1 MDLLLDNPL
10 TDIYGP
16 YFLILYGFVTLF
28 TILSVLFIK
37 TRVDR
42 SDRLPMPPIPANIDP
57 YEIAYL
63 RGGINEMARTAVFS
77 LIQKGL
83 VEIKNDEKPPI
94 ITRTSV
100 PDWRGTATVEDAA
113 LNWFV
118 VSREPKEV
126 FASDGLTDKLA
137 PYADEYERRL
147 SRQQL
152 INGAGSDARLSKWKW
167 SACLFL
173 AALGGY
179 KALAS
184 MAHGYFN
191 LLGILVIAIVG
202 VVMIAVNG
210 YMPRLTKLGK
220 AYLERLQTAFDGLRY
235 QAANKPENA
244 GLTPATA
251 DGTGGFDPMLLSVGI
266 FGGVVLSGTSYWGY
280 NEIFDKHQKDQAAAS
295 GGCGAGC
302 GAGCSSGGSSCGSSG
317 CSSGCGGGG
326 CGGGGCGGS

>member
-10 TDIYGP
+10 TDMYGP
-16 YFLILYGFVTLF
+16 YFLILYGLVTLF
-28 TILSVLFIK
+28 TILFVFFVK
-37 TRVDR
+37 TRVDQ
-42 SDRLPMPPIPANIDP
+42 SDRLPLPAIPANIDP

-94 ITRTSV
+94 ITRTSIS
-100 PDWRGTATVEDAA
+100 DWRGTATVEDAA

-118 VSREPKEV
+118 VSRQPKEV

-152 INGAGSDARLSKWKW
+152 IRGTGSEDRLSRWKW
-167 SACLFL
+167 AAWLFL
-173 AALGGY
+173 AGFGGY

-184 MAHGYFN
+184 IAHGYFN
-191 LLGILVIAIVG
+191 LLGILVIAIIG
-202 VVMIAVNG
+202 VVVIAVTG

-220 AYLERLQTAFDGLRY
+220 AYLARLQTTFDGLRY
-235 QAANKPENA
+235 QVENKPENA
-244 GLTPATA
+244 RLTPAAA
-251 DGTGGFDPMLLSVGI
+251 DGPGSFDPMLLSVGL

-280 NEIFDKHQKDQAAAS
+280 NEIFEKHQKDEAAAS

-302 GAGCSSGGSSCGSSG
+302 GSSCSTGGSSCGSSDG
-317 CSSGCGGGG
+317 GSGCGGGG
-326 CGGGGCGGS
+326 CGGGCGGS